1 MGKRKADDQTT
12 ALSAERTQA
21 PEENW
26 LRDEDPL
33 AEALR
38 IDDLRSEYCQQLEN
52 RIAELSAEV
61 ELLRAL
67 LRKQEQPDLG
77 ALNASLRRAD

>member
-1 MGKRKADDQTT
+1 MGKRKADEQS
-12 ALSAERTQA
+12 ALSAGKTQA

-26 LRDEDPL
+26 LQDDDPL

-52 RIAELSAEV
+52 RIAELTAEV
-61 ELLRAL
+61 KLLRAL
-67 LRKQEQPDLG
+67 LRKQEQPEG
-77 ALNASLRRAD
+77 RSITARLRKVD